1 MGKPNT
7 RFFRSRD
14 KGEVGLPPTRYS
26 VLSGWGA
33 AAVAILVW
41 GVTFANTRVLLEDF
55 SALEINLIR
64 FGLAWLA
71 LWCIAVV
78 GKCGRPRAE
87 VSPLVFL
94 LMGLTGVAAY
104 QFLENCA
111 IYYTNACNVAI
122 LVSFGPIV
130 TAVMA
135 RLWTKDRSLSLR
147 LVLGSFVAVLG
158 AAFVAFNG
166 VYEFDFHP
174 LGDLMILAAVFCWGV
189 YSLLVDHVNRLG
201 VDPLVAVR
209 KSFGWALLMM
219 LPLAAWGATDA
230 GYVALDGSCSV
241 TLALAANAER
251 FASLSNWA
259 NLAFLGVM
267 ASAASFVLWNKACE
281 RLGVVKTSVGLYLT
295 PIVGVAFAV
304 AFLGERVTAMTL
316 AGGALILVG
325 VAVAIRKVRCSK

>member
-1 MGKPNT
+1 MEEQRLANLG
-7 RFFRSRD
+7 
-14 KGEVGLPPTRYS
+14 
-26 VLSGWGA
+26 GWGA

-55 SALEINLIR
+55 SALEINILR
-64 FGLAWLA
+64 FGLAWLV
-71 LWCIAVV
+71 LWGGAVV
-78 GKCGRPRAE
+78 DKCGRRWNAAPTMCAALGGGRPGTA

-201 VDPLVAVR
+201 IDPLVAVR
-209 KSFGWALLMM
+209 KSFGWSLLMM
-219 LPLAAWGATDA
+219 LPLAAWGATDS

-251 FASLSNWA
+251 FASLANWT

-304 AFLGERVTAMTL
+304 AFLGERVTAMTAL
-316 AGGALILVG
+316 GGVLILGG
-325 VAVAIRKVRCSK
+325 VAVAIMKVRRSK